1 MQAKELTDRALE
13 LAQKSIAEK
22 GELKALVI
30 MQTKKGI
37 VAMPYKDG
45 SMPHEFQKLLIV
57 GIIRAC
63 REAGDFD
70 GVVMVSEAWASM
82 PTKPELAQVLP
93 PSLDPDRKE
102 IVFAFAHG
110 SDDSKHAVTVDFIRE
125 GPEVR
130 LGEPRIVTDEIHSWL
145 ENAFAE

>member
-13 LAQKSIAEK
+13 LAQKSMAEK

-30 MQTKKGI
+30 MQTKKGL

-63 REAGDFD
+63 RKAGDFD
-70 GVVMVSEAWASM
+70 GVVMVSEAWASC
-82 PTKPELAQVLP
+82 PSTPELAEVLRP
-93 PSLDPDRKE
+93 ALDPDRKE
-102 IVFAFAHG
+102 IVFAFARG
-110 SDDSKHAVTVDFIRE
+110 SDDSKHAVTVDIIRE
-125 GPEVR
+125 DGKVK
-130 LGEPRIVTDEIHSWL
+130 LGEPHTVTDEIHSWL